1 MKENLKQ
8 TKLLSPKLDVVFQV
22 LFGEVGSEDIT
33 KSFLEAV
40 IGEKITKVD
49 LSKNTILRRLTPNDK
64 MGILDVVVVINDKE
78 YCNIEMQVVEDEAML
93 ERVLFYWSNVYRKTI
108 QKGEEYEALKRT
120 ISVIV
125 TDFKI
130 EKLKDKKYFTSWHI
144 YDDEERNIILT
155 DVLRIVIIEL
165 PKIYEKEN
173 EKNELLDWTYFLDK
187 PDSEEVEEIMKENKG
202 IREAKEKLEE
212 VSRDEQMQRIAEW
225 REDAIRLEAGRKK
238 REERAIEE
246 VKIAKEEAKIA
257 KEEAK
262 IAKEAGLQEGI
273 KLGHKQGLQEEKEK
287 VAKKMKEEGIDVE
300 VIIKVTGLTKEQIE
314 SI

>member
-1 MKENLKQ
+1 MCPYIY
-8 TKLLSPKLDVVFQV
+8 S
-22 LFGEVGSEDIT
+22 
-33 KSFLEAV
+33 
-40 IGEKITKVD
+40 
-49 LSKNTILRRLTPNDK
+49 NT
-64 MGILDVVVVINDKE
+64 
-78 YCNIEMQVVEDEAML
+78 
-93 ERVLFYWSNVYRKTI
+93 
-108 QKGEEYEALKRT
+108 
-120 ISVIV
+120 
-125 TDFKI
+125 
-130 EKLKDKKYFTSWHI
+130 
-144 YDDEERNIILT
+144 
-155 DVLRIVIIEL
+155 IEL

-257 KEEAK
+257 KE
-262 IAKEAGLQEGI
+262 AGLQEGI

>member
-1 MKENLKQ
+1 MILNERKFKANKAIV
-8 TKLLSPKLDVVFQV
+8 TKARCSISV

-246 VKIAKEEAKIA
+246 GENSKRRGKNSKRRGKNSKRSRTTRRDKIR
-257 KEEAK
+257 
-262 IAKEAGLQEGI
+262 
-273 KLGHKQGLQEEKEK
+273 
-287 VAKKMKEEGIDVE
+287 
-300 VIIKVTGLTKEQIE
+300 T
-314 SI
+314 